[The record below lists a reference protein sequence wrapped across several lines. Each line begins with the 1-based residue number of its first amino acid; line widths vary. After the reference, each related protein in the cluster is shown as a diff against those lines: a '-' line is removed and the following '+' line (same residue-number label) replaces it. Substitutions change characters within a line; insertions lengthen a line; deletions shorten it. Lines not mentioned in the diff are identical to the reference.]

1 MRLFFP
7 LLISCSNAYSL
18 QHNLNQTKPLT
29 SKTLSKSERLL
40 APSAFKTVYSN
51 RQFGGSALFTFNVLG
66 SQADSKIGVTVSKK
80 VSKRAVDRNRI
91 KRVVKEFYRHRKTDI
106 DLAHIVIT
114 AKPNSATAS
123 NKELT
128 DSLQELWGK
137 LLKWQRWHEHKL
149 SKEALLN
156 KESDQ

>member
-1 MRLFFP
+1 
-7 LLISCSNAYSL
+7 
-18 QHNLNQTKPLT
+18 LT

-51 RQFGGSALFTFNVLG
+51 RQFGSSPLFTFNVLG
-66 SQADSKIGVTVSKK
+66 AQANKKIGVTVSKK

-91 KRVVKEFYRHRKTDI
+91 KRIVKEFYRHHKTEI
-106 DLAHIVIT
+106 NSAHIVIT
-114 AKPNSATAS
+114 AKPKCVIAT

-128 DSLQELWGK
+128 ESLQELWGK

-149 SKEALLN
+149 RKEAALDN
-156 KESDQ
+156 EPDQ